1 MESLHDKVGKM
12 NWLGSQI
19 HYKLIELNSS
29 PFTDEETNEIYA
41 VADGLTEEWVINTI
55 EGRCSLQRTL
65 DWGLER
71 IENYVDE
78 KILKMQNYLQ
88 KLN

>member
-1 MESLHDKVGKM
+1 MESLHDKVGTM
-12 NWLGSQI
+12 NWLGNEI

-29 PFTDEETNEIYA
+29 PFTEEEMNEIYA

-55 EGRCSLQRTL
+55 GGRCSLQRTL
-65 DWGLER
+65 DWSLEHM
-71 IENYVDE
+71 ENYVDE